1 MTKTVLLTGFE
12 PFHEHAANPSQLIAE
27 RLDGDTISG
36 AKVVG
41 LTLPVVF
48 GEDTK
53 RVFPAIEELKPVAVI
68 ALGLRGGSDS
78 IDVEMFAINH
88 RAERDGILTPIV
100 PDGPAAY
107 FATIDID
114 RVGKAI
120 GERSGAPVRR
130 NGYAGSFLCNHIFY
144 QTLHY
149 THARQNPPRTGFL
162 HIAQAAEH
170 APEDT
175 PSIELDRMIEA
186 VRIAIA
192 ESVE

>member
-12 PFHEHAANPSQLIAE
+12 PFHEHTTNPSQLIAE
-27 RLDGDTISG
+27 RLDGEIISG
-36 AKVVG
+36 AKVFG
-41 LTLPVVF
+41 LTLPVIF

-53 RVFPAIEELKPVAVI
+53 RVFPAIEELKPAAII

-78 IDVEMFAINH
+78 VDVEMFAINH
-88 RAERDGILTPIV
+88 RSEGNDTLSPIV

-107 FATIDID
+107 FATIDVD

-120 GERSGAPVRR
+120 GQRSGAPVRR
-130 NGYAGSFLCNHIFY
+130 NGYAGSYLCNHVFY

-149 THARQNPPRTGFL
+149 THVRQNPARVGFL

-170 APEDT
+170 AAEDS
-175 PSIELDRMIEA
+175 PAIALDRMIEA
-186 VRIAIA
+186 VRAAIA
-192 ESVE
+192 ESVD